1 MISVVVPAYNESANL
16 PLLLDRLTRCAESWR
31 EPFELVFVD
40 DGSVDD
46 TCALLA
52 AAAARD
58 SRIKVLSFSRNFGH
72 QAAVTAG
79 LRASRGEL
87 VAVIDA
93 DLQDPPEE
101 LHRFF
106 AKSREGYDV
115 VYAIRR
121 KRKEHALKRASYFV
135 YYRLLSWMS
144 NIDIPLDA
152 GDFCVMSRRAVDV
165 LNALPERG
173 RFVRGLRSW
182 IGFRQ
187 TGLAY
192 QRDARAAGEA
202 KYTVRKLFR
211 LALDGVINFS
221 DRPLRLITLT
231 GLAIGALAGM
241 AGVVFLV
248 QYLTDATILGYNPRQ
263 ARGWTSLMLA
273 ILFLGA
279 TQLVC
284 IGLLGEY
291 IIRLFAETKQRPTY
305 VVRDALNLDAAAAAR
320 VSPWHQQPQSV
331 ERVGSWSPDA

>member
-1 MISVVVPAYNESANL
+1 MISVVVPAYNESEGV
-16 PLLLDRLTRCAESWR
+16 PLLLERLTQCAEAWR

-46 TCALLA
+46 TWALLA
-52 AAAARD
+52 AVAARD
-58 SRIKVLSFSRNFGH
+58 PRVKLVSFSRNFGH

-79 LRASRGEL
+79 LRASRGDL

-101 LHRFF
+101 LRRFF
-106 AKSREGYDV
+106 AKCREGYDV
-115 VYAIRR
+115 VYAVRQ
-121 KRKEHALKRASYFV
+121 KRKEHALKRASYFL

-144 NIDIPLDA
+144 NISMPLDA

-165 LNALPERG
+165 LNALPERN

-187 TGLAY
+187 TGLVY

-202 KYTVRKLFR
+202 KYTFRRLVR
-211 LALDGVINFS
+211 LALDGIINFS

-231 GLAIGALAGM
+231 GLAVGALAAI

-248 QYLTDATILGYNPRQ
+248 QYVTDATILGYNPR
-263 ARGWTSLMLA
+263 ASRGWTSLMLA

-291 IIRLFAETKQRPTY
+291 IIRLFAETKQRPSY
-305 VVRDALNLDAAAAAR
+305 VVRDTANLDNAAVAR
-320 VSPWHQQPQSV
+320 VSPWYDRPR
-331 ERVGSWSPDA
+331 ERVGSWSADE

>member
-1 MISVVVPAYNESANL
+1 MITVVVPAYNESESV
-16 PLLLDRLTRCAESWR
+16 PLLLERLTRCGDEWG
-31 EPFELVFVD
+31 EMYELVFVD

-52 AAAARD
+52 AAATGD
-58 SRIKVLSFSRNFGH
+58 PRIKVVSFSRNFGH

-79 LRASRGEL
+79 LRASRGDL
-87 VAVIDA
+87 VAIIDA

-101 LHRFF
+101 LPRFF
-106 AKSREGYDV
+106 AKCREGYDV
-115 VYAIRR
+115 VYAIRQ
-121 KRKEHALKRASYFV
+121 KRKEHALKRASYFL
-135 YYRLLSWMS
+135 YYRLLRWFS
-144 NIDIPLDA
+144 NIHIPLDS

-165 LNALPERG
+165 LNALPERS

-187 TGLAY
+187 AGLAY
-192 QRDARAAGEA
+192 HRGARAAGEP
-202 KYTVRKLFR
+202 KYSVRKLVH

-221 DRPLRLITLT
+221 DRPLRLITIT
-231 GLAIGALAGM
+231 GLAVGGLAAIG
-241 AGVVFLV
+241 GVVFLV
-248 QYLTDATILGYNPRQ
+248 QYLADATILGYNPRQ

-305 VVRDALNLDAAAAAR
+305 VVRDTLNLDSAATAR
-320 VSPWHQQPQSV
+320 LTPWHD
-331 ERVGSWSPDA
+331 G

>member
-1 MISVVVPAYNESANL
+1 MISVVIPTYNESAGV
-16 PLLLDRLTRCAESWR
+16 PLLLDRLTRSAEAWT

-40 DGSVDD
+40 DGSSDD
-46 TCALLA
+46 TCAVLA
-52 AAAARD
+52 AAAGRD
-58 SRIKVLSFSRNFGH
+58 SRIKLVSFSRNFGH

-79 LRASRGEL
+79 LRAARGDL

-101 LHRFF
+101 LQRFF
-106 AKSREGYDV
+106 ARCSEGYDV
-115 VYAIRR
+115 VYAIRQ
-121 KRKEHALKRASYFV
+121 KRKEHALKRASYFL
-135 YYRLLSWMS
+135 YYRLLGWMS

-165 LNALPERG
+165 LNALPERS

-187 TGLAY
+187 TGLTY
-192 QRDARAAGEA
+192 QRDARAAGKP
-202 KYTVRKLFR
+202 KYTFRKLAR
-211 LALDGVINFS
+211 LALDGVVNFS
-221 DRPLRLITLT
+221 DRPLRLITIS
-231 GLAIGALAGM
+231 GLAIGTLAAI

-248 QYLTDATILGYNPRQ
+248 QYITDSTVLGYNPRQ

-284 IGLLGEY
+284 VGLLGEY
-291 IIRLFAETKQRPTY
+291 IVRLFAETKQRPPY
-305 VVRDALNLDAAAAAR
+305 VVRDTCNLEAAATAR
-320 VSPWHQQPQSV
+320 VSPWFDHPS
-331 ERVGSWSPDA
+331 ERRAAPTSDG

>member
-1 MISVVVPAYNESANL
+1 MISVVVPAYNESEGV
-16 PLLLDRLTRCAESWR
+16 PLLLERLTRCAEGWR

-46 TCALLA
+46 TCALIA
-52 AAAARD
+52 DAAARD
-58 SRIKVLSFSRNFGH
+58 PRIKLVSFSRNFGH

-79 LRASRGEL
+79 LRASRGDL

-101 LHRFF
+101 LQRFV
-106 AKSREGYDV
+106 AKCREGFDV
-115 VYAIRR
+115 VYAIRQ
-121 KRKEHALKRASYFV
+121 KRKENVFKRASYFL

-144 NIDIPLDA
+144 NISMPLDA

-165 LNALPERG
+165 LNALPERN

-202 KYTVRKLFR
+202 KYTFRRLVR

-221 DRPLRLITLT
+221 DRPLRLITLA
-231 GLAIGALAGM
+231 GLVVGALAAI

-248 QYLTDATILGYNPRQ
+248 QYVRHATILGYDPR
-263 ARGWTSLMLA
+263 ASRGWTSLMLA

-291 IIRLFAETKQRPTY
+291 VIRLFAETKQRPTY
-305 VVRDALNLDAAAAAR
+305 VVRDTVNLDTGATAR
-320 VSPWHQQPQSV
+320 VSPWYDRPG
-331 ERVGSWSPDA
+331 ERVPSWSSGA